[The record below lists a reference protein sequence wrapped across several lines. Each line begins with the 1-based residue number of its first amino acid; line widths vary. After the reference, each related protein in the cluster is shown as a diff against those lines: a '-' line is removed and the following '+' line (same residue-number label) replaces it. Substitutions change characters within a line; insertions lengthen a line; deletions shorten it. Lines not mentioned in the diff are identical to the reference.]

1 MTAYQLGVATD
12 QGDKTGVLLVN
23 LGTPNRPDAGAVRS
37 FLSEFLHDR
46 RVIELSRWVWCPILH
61 GVILR
66 LRPKRSAAAYQ
77 TIWQPDGSPL
87 ALITHQQV
95 TAVQKHIHQHYSN
108 AVSVQLGMRYGQP
121 SLQSAMRHMAASGI
135 NHLLVVPLYPQYSSS
150 TTASVFDAVAKELMT
165 WRNIPELRLIRD
177 YHLNKGYL
185 SALSASVDSHWQTHG
200 RNELILFSFHG
211 TPQRYHEQGDPYFS
225 QCHETASALAK
236 QLGLEKNAWRLS
248 FQSRF
253 GRTPW
258 LKPYTDQTL
267 RALPGQGVSSVDIIC
282 PGFAAD
288 CLETLEEVKG
298 QLRDVFINA
307 GGQSFRYI
315 PCLNDNQDHIQ
326 ALSDLVQHHLGG
338 WPTKP
343 HQ

>member
-1 MTAYQLGVATD
+1 
-12 QGDKTGVLLVN
+12 
-23 LGTPNRPDAGAVRS
+23 
-37 FLSEFLHDR
+37 
-46 RVIELSRWVWCPILH
+46 
-61 GVILR
+61 
-66 LRPKRSAAAYQ
+66 
-77 TIWQPDGSPL
+77 
-87 ALITHQQV
+87 
-95 TAVQKHIHQHYSN
+95 
-108 AVSVQLGMRYGQP
+108 
-121 SLQSAMRHMAASGI
+121 
-135 NHLLVVPLYPQYSSS
+135 
-150 TTASVFDAVAKELMT
+150 MT

-185 SALSASVDSHWQTHG
+185 SALTASVDSHWKMHG

-211 TPQRYHEQGDPYFS
+211 TPQRYHEQGDPYFT
-225 QCHETASALAK
+225 QCHKTASALAK
-236 QLGLEKNAWRLS
+236 QLGLENNAWRLC

-267 RALPGQGVSSVDIIC
+267 RALPNQGVSSVDIIC

-288 CLETLEEVKG
+288 CLETLEEVKE

-326 ALSDLVQHHLGG
+326 ALSDLVQHHLSG
-338 WPTKP
+338 WPTKA